1 MAATRAPNPA
11 VAALRERGSYQASKE
26 DLLTRFRRLNGQIAG
41 IARMVEEERYC
52 PEVLTQLSA
61 AMAALQKIGY
71 ILLRDHIGHCVQ
83 EGISAGEGEAY
94 LNELIATIERFS
106 GR

>member
-1 MAATRAPNPA
+1 
-11 VAALRERGSYQASKE
+11 
-26 DLLTRFRRLNGQIAG
+26 
-41 IARMVEEERYC
+41 
-52 PEVLTQLSA
+52 VLTQLSA